1 MLIFR
6 VEGTVRVWL
15 CKMKQA
21 ENYMTRREISK
32 LAVLAAATGSRALGQ
47 KAEAR
52 IEPVTDYVA
61 GFIANTRYEDIP
73 EDVLDLARKSIL
85 DGLGLAL
92 CGSAAKSGEIV
103 RQYIKS
109 LGFTAGA
116 ADSATVIGSAIKAP
130 VRFAA
135 FANAV
140 GIHADDYDDT
150 QLAVAENRTYG
161 LLTHPTAPVL
171 SAALAFAE
179 TRSLPGKELLLAYN
193 IGVEVECK
201 IAEAISPRHYE
212 EGFHSTGTMGVF
224 GSAAAMAKVKGF
236 DLPQVL
242 TTLGIAASEGA
253 GLRENFGTMTKPFHA
268 GKAAENGVVAADF
281 AGLGW
286 TATHQVLE
294 APRGFFQAAGG
305 GYDASAIVGKL
316 GRPWTFISPG
326 VSIKPFPSGSLTH
339 PGMTELQRLISQ
351 HKITADQVELLEV
364 GTNKNMPNTLI
375 HHQPKDNLQAKFSME
390 FCMAVLLL
398 YGKAGLSEFTDEVV
412 NRPAVQQMIARVKF
426 GVDPVAEAAGY
437 NKMTT
442 ILKLH
447 LKDGGVIGGRAD
459 FAKGSPAIPMSYDD
473 VAAKFLDCAA
483 FAKWPAS
490 KAKSVVEM
498 THALQQV
505 SDVRKLT
512 ALLG

>member
-1 MLIFR
+1 
-6 VEGTVRVWL
+6 
-15 CKMKQA
+15 
-21 ENYMTRREISK
+21 MTRRDISR
-32 LAVLAAATGSRALGQ
+32 LAVLGAVAGSRALVPSAFAQ
-47 KAEAR
+47 KAAAR
-52 IEPVTDYVA
+52 TEPVTDYVA
-61 GFIANTRYEDIP
+61 RFIVNTRYEDIP
-73 EDVLDLARKSIL
+73 NEVLELARKSIL

-92 CGSAAKSGEIV
+92 CGSAARTGEIT
-103 RQYIKS
+103 RQYLKS
-109 LGFTAGA
+109 LGYGPGFGAGA
-116 ADSATVIGSAIKAP
+116 AGLATVIGSSMKAP

-171 SAALAFAE
+171 PAALAVAE
-179 TRSLPGKELLLAYN
+179 TRSLSGRELMLAYN
-193 IGVEVECK
+193 VGVEVECK

-212 EGFHSTGTMGVF
+212 AGFHSTGTIGVMG
-224 GSAAAMAKVKGF
+224 AATAVAKLYGF
-236 DLPQVL
+236 DLPHVL

-268 GKAAENGVVAADF
+268 GKASENGVVAADF
-281 AGLGW
+281 AALGW
-286 TATHQVLE
+286 TATHEVLE

-305 GYDASAIVGKL
+305 GYDPTAIMSKL
-316 GRPWTFISPG
+316 GRPWTFVNPG

-339 PGMTELQRLISQ
+339 PGMTELERLIKE
-351 HKITADQVELLEV
+351 HDIKPDEVELLEV
-364 GTNKNMPNTLI
+364 GTNKDSPNALI
-375 HHQPKDNLQAKFSME
+375 HHHPKDHLQAKFSME

-398 YGKAGLSEFTDEVV
+398 YRKAGLSEFTDEVV
-412 NRPAVQQMIARVKF
+412 NRPAVQQMISRVKF

-442 ILKLH
+442 ILKIH
-447 LKDGGVIGGRAD
+447 LKDGRIIGGRAD
-459 FAKGSPAIPMSYDD
+459 FGKGSPAIPMSFED
-473 VAAKFLDCAA
+473 VTEKFLDCAA
-483 FAKWPAS
+483 FAKWPAA

-498 THALQQV
+498 ARAIEKIPDMREV
-505 SDVRKLT
+505 T